1 MKKAISLIIAVLL
14 KRSDVDELK
23 HVLQAL
29 LDNPEKVAEYKSSA
43 ADFINE
49 KYNWDDVVDK
59 TLEIYQGE

>member
-43 ADFINE
+43 ADFKNE